1 MINKVKGAE
10 KLESILRRVYN
21 NSFRELLF
29 EFSALKTFIYD
40 YHSEIVSL
48 IDEYEELDKEML
60 NMSFLDTVNNIK
72 EIFNINMGKI
82 KSKIGYLNNYDM
94 NFNNLDK
101 CLNDEKIDN

>member
-48 IDEYEELDKEML
+48 LDDEELDKEML

-72 EIFNINMGKI
+72 EISNINMGKI
-82 KSKIGYLNNYDM
+82 KNKIRHLNNHDI
-94 NFNNLDK
+94 NFNNMDK
-101 CLNDEKIDN
+101 CLNNEKIDN